1 MLMSIN
7 FSEKIFKMTV
17 VGTNSNSGPDATGV
31 LVKSDRFAEGAR
43 SIFGVA
49 QRFSGAVLVLAAL
62 GLWVIPG
69 ASWSADL
76 ALVKLTFSLA
86 LGFSGL
92 ALWQM
97 GASSERVEIELDTET
112 YEARVIIN
120 VMGRAIRVLNCRFND
135 LQRAEIDGDSLRLW
149 GQDGHFL
156 AEVDMCHPQ
165 VRRRLITALR
175 KTGLLEV

>member
-1 MLMSIN
+1 
-7 FSEKIFKMTV
+7 
-17 VGTNSNSGPDATGV
+17 
-31 LVKSDRFAEGAR
+31 
-43 SIFGVA
+43 
-49 QRFSGAVLVLAAL
+49 
-62 GLWVIPG
+62 
-69 ASWSADL
+69 
-76 ALVKLTFSLA
+76 
-86 LGFSGL
+86 
-92 ALWQM
+92 M

-175 KTGLLEV
+175 KTGLLEA